1 MRVYHLQR
9 KLTLTERDGQMERYD
24 FTITI
29 GAEADTPEEAWLEAI
44 AALALEPGIMP
55 DEYDTEEID

>member
-1 MRVYHLQR
+1 
-9 KLTLTERDGQMERYD
+9 MERYD

>member
-1 MRVYHLQR
+1 MR
-9 KLTLTERDGQMERYD
+9 RYD

-29 GAEADTPEEAWLEAI
+29 GDEAETPEEAWLEAV

-55 DEYDTEEID
+55 DEYSTEEID